1 MRKIISLIFAFVLIA
16 AGNANSQQL
25 TPAAPDY
32 DHRVEISPLV
42 GYMLNGDIDFIQGD
56 LTFDNKINYGL
67 ALGVATGYGTF
78 VEAIYTFS
86 ATTARFR
93 SYDPKYENQVISTN
107 INYIQIGGIK
117 EFMDGQVRPFGTLGI
132 GASGF
137 VPQESGYDS
146 WWSFAMNFGLGVKIN
161 LSEKIGIRLQGRML
175 FPLYY
180 GGAGIYCG
188 SGGCGGG
195 VSASSTMIQ
204 GDFMGGLVI
213 GIN

>member
-1 MRKIISLIFAFVLIA
+1 MKNKISLIFTLVFMIA
-16 AGNANSQQL
+16 NTAYSQQL

-32 DHRVEISPLV
+32 DHKLELTPLV
-42 GYMLNGDIDFIQGD
+42 GYLLNGNIDFIQGE
-56 LTFDNKINYGL
+56 LSFDNKINYGL

-93 SYDPKYENQVISTN
+93 SYDPQYENQVVSTN

-117 EFMDGQVRPFGTLGI
+117 EFMDGQVRPFGTIGL

-137 VPQESGYDS
+137 VPQESGFDS
-146 WWSFAMNFGLGVKIN
+146 WWSFAINFGLGVKIN
-161 LSEKIGIRLQGRML
+161 LNEKIGIRLQGRML
-175 FPLYY
+175 LPLYY
-180 GGAGIYCG
+180 GGAGFYCG
-188 SGGCGGG
+188 TGGCGGG
-195 VSASSTMIQ
+195 ASAYSSMVQ
-204 GDFMGGLVI
+204 GDFMGGIVI